1 MFKKIIA
8 TILFAVATVAQ
19 ANSITIM
26 VGEYNTAVTYHDN
39 YATIEYTG
47 VVDTD
52 NGVPLV
58 NTVAGGTFSFPLEG
72 YFGDVYAS
80 FIKKHGDPKPG
91 NCYTLSSSGLVKLD
105 EDPANTRIDKIEHT
119 TCPYEQYNAG
129 SFIKAYVTAAS
140 KDDNGD
146 VHIKLGNLPQAKY
159 KSTDA
164 VGKYVATKGLPKVGS
179 CLHIL
184 VKGEAHPY
192 MPETLGYSDPSRV
205 EAISCAKA
213 QGTKPVSSAT
223 NTSTAAVAAPAAAP
237 VAVSTLPHGIVKE
250 AMDYTGGYMIQIPGV
265 AAVSVDKTDKGLK
278 AFKAQ
283 TKRYPK
289 VGDCME
295 IVQIPTPDA
304 TEMDADK
311 TSHMKLLDRSQ
322 CAN

>member
-1 MFKKIIA
+1 MFKKVIA
-8 TILFAVATVAQ
+8 TALIAATAVAQ
-19 ANSITIM
+19 ANSVTIM
-26 VGEYNTAVTYHDN
+26 VGEYGTAVTYHDN
-39 YATIEYTG
+39 YATVEYTG
-47 VVDTD
+47 VVETTE
-52 NGVPLV
+52 GVPVLNAV
-58 NTVAGGTFSFPLEG
+58 ESGTFSFPLEG

-91 NCYTLSSSGLVKLD
+91 NCYILSSSGIVKLD
-105 EDPANTRIDKIEHT
+105 EDPANTRVDSIEHT
-119 TCPYEQYNAG
+119 TCPYEQGNAT
-129 SFIKAYVTAAS
+129 SFIKAYVTASS
-140 KDDNGD
+140 KDANGD

-205 EAISCAKA
+205 EAIPCAKA
-213 QGTKPVSSAT
+213 QGTRPTANSNAASA
-223 NTSTAAVAAPAAAP
+223 
-237 VAVSTLPHGIVKE
+237 AVSTLPHGIVKA
-250 AMDYTGGYMIQIPGV
+250 AMDYGDGYMVQIPGV

-295 IVQIPTPDA
+295 IVQIPTPEA

-311 TSHMKLLDRSQ
+311 TSHMKLLDKSQ
-322 CAN
+322 CGS